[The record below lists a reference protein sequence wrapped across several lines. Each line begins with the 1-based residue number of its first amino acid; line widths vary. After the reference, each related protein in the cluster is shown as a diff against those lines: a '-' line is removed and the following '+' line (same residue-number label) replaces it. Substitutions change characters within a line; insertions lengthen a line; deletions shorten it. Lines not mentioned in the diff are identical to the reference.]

1 MSSTSTPPSIAT
13 TTPLPQFLPP
23 ATRLQASWLYTL
35 CNSGMRDVAKG
46 GEEHVEV
53 RVCEG
58 VVDVRNVEFNGTKD

>member
-1 MSSTSTPPSIAT
+1 
-13 TTPLPQFLPP
+13 
-23 ATRLQASWLYTL
+23 
-35 CNSGMRDVAKG
+35 MRDVAKG

>member
-1 MSSTSTPPSIAT
+1 MGHGKEVKTYNI
-13 TTPLPQFLPP
+13 
-23 ATRLQASWLYTL
+23 RIV
-35 CNSGMRDVAKG
+35 DKG